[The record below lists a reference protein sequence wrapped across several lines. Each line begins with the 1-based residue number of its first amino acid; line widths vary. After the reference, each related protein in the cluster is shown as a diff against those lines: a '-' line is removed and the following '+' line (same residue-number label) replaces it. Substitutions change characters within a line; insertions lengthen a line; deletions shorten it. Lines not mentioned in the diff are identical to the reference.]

1 MCSAK
6 AIKECYRRA
15 EEARRIADATDDPVA
30 RDDFRDIE
38 RRWLSVAGNCKCNEQ
53 SKQRFSEERTLRSE
67 LLPNPPALLVAS
79 GHD

>member
-1 MCSAK
+1 MCTAK
-6 AIKECYRRA
+6 AITECYRRA

-53 SKQRFSEERTLRSE
+53 SKEHFSEERSPPQRATPKPSRAPGRKRS
-67 LLPNPPALLVAS
+67 
-79 GHD
+79 

>member
-1 MCSAK
+1 MCTAK
-6 AIKECYRRA
+6 AITECYRRA

-53 SKQRFSEERTLRSE
+53 SKQRFSEERTPPQRATPKPSRASRRKRS
-67 LLPNPPALLVAS
+67 
-79 GHD
+79 